1 MRNQSPPRRLP
12 HQLKLK
18 FIHLLN
24 QLLHQRKKYMLR
36 MVIQHQLRQ
45 LPLNPILNL
54 RMLKM
59 TKKESLKKKR
69 K

>member
-1 MRNQSPPRRLP
+1 
-12 HQLKLK
+12 
-18 FIHLLN
+18 
-24 QLLHQRKKYMLR
+24 MLR